1 MDYAAEVAAVL
12 PHLDEMMALGSAGI
26 FGLRQPDHP
35 LTSALRQVATHVL
48 GDGRGPLG
56 GRDG

>member
-1 MDYAAEVAAVL
+1 VDYAAEVAAVL

-26 FGLRQPDHP
+26 FGLRQPHHSLP
-35 LTSALRQVATHVL
+35 GALRRVAADVL
-48 GDGRGPLG
+48 GEGRGYLA

>member
-1 MDYAAEVAAVL
+1 ML
-12 PHLDEMMALGSAGI
+12 PHSDEMMALGSAGI

-35 LTSALRQVATHVL
+35 LTDALRRVAAGML
-48 GDGRGPLG
+48 AAPLS